1 MTFISHSSRTTRSNR
16 ILQGA
21 RAVDKDQQGPFN
33 TVEYQV
39 VPGLYSDYVAF
50 VSPLAGTLVLR
61 KALDYETL
69 PNFTVTLRAQDH
81 GTPPKY
87 SDTQLHVLVE
97 DADDQNPRFLHDAY
111 RAVLP
116 DDLYVGALAV
126 RPEPLRAVDQDVGL
140 CAPVQY
146 AIVPSME
153 SRHFAIDAH
162 SGNVSVVAALPS
174 LNGLLTITLVVRAT
188 QINNADRY
196 ALTTLV
202 VTGKEVLRWE
212 QIRED
217 RDQSLLSLNCII
229 STTGHQIPRQ
239 STRLPPDPLSRT
251 HSREHRTRPA
261 SARSAHQS
269 ARSISALHRFKS

>member
-1 MTFISHSSRTTRSNR
+1 MHTKR

-39 VPGLYSDYVAF
+39 VPGLYSEYVAF

-97 DADDQNPRFLHDAY
+97 DADDQNPRFLHNSY

-116 DDLYVGALAV
+116 DDLYVGPLAIY
-126 RPEPLRAVDQDVGL
+126 PEAIRAVDQDIGL

-146 AIVPSME
+146 AIVPSLE
-153 SRHFAIDAH
+153 SRHFTI
-162 SGNVSVVAALPS
+162 GPNNGEVSVVTSLP
-174 LNGLLTITLVVRAT
+174 GLSGLVAITLVIRAT

-202 VTGKEVLRWE
+202 VTGKEVW
-212 QIRED
+212 
-217 RDQSLLSLNCII
+217 CIVF
-229 STTGHQIPRQ
+229 SNAFG
-239 STRLPPDPLSRT
+239 
-251 HSREHRTRPA
+251 
-261 SARSAHQS
+261 
-269 ARSISALHRFKS
+269 